1 MKIEYIN
8 SSAKKALLGLPKEIQ
23 IQIQFLND
31 LHRVPNGKRPLSD
44 FKHLEGIGSGVI
56 ELIEN
61 STQAYRAVYCAKYLD
76 TVFILHAFTKTTNG
90 VDCKAMATVVQR
102 YKALMAKTWQVPR
115 R

>member
-8 SSAKKALLGLPKEIQ
+8 SSAKKALLSLPKE

-31 LHRVPNGKRPLSD
+31 LHRVQNGKRPLSD

-61 STQAYRAVYCAKYLD
+61 GPQAYRAVYCAKYLD

-90 VDCKAMATVVQR
+90 VDRKAMATVMQR
-102 YKALMAKTWQVPR
+102 YKALMASARKAPLR
-115 R
+115 